1 MNIGPEVAALPAP
14 APAASASAAAS
25 PAALQAAPEPKPPAT
40 PPRSALTAASVSFE
54 LDGETGKP
62 IVRIVDPDSG
72 KVIRQ
77 LPTQEMLEIAR
88 ALGRIEGLMIRVKA

>member
-14 APAASASAAAS
+14 APAASANAAAS
-25 PAALQAAPEPKPPAT
+25 PAAPQAAPARRPEPP
-40 PPRSALTAASVSFE
+40 PPRALTAASVSFE

-77 LPTQEMLEIAR
+77 LPTQETLEIAR